1 MALQVTDAAVRQQ
14 VLSPLESF
22 LVQAPAGS
30 GKTELLTDRILAL
43 LGVVERPEE
52 IVAITFTR
60 KAAAEMHARV
70 LGKLQAAMGPE
81 PQAEHARSSW
91 RLARQAMIRNDQK
104 GWKLLQYPARLSIRT
119 IDAFCASLVRSMP
132 WMSELGGMPAL
143 CDDAG
148 SHYEAA
154 ARSTLELID
163 EYEPVAQLVAHL
175 DVDLRAARN
184 LIARML
190 ATRDQWL
197 PLFESGTNPALL
209 QTHLCEAIE
218 EDLAYLRQSMP
229 AGWAMQLAG
238 PISEASRK
246 RVEQGEHD
254 FEVLAS
260 WDGTPFDADMA
271 SLPQWQAL
279 ADFLLTNKE
288 ELRKRLDK
296 RQGFPPGS
304 QAKPVLQGWLDAFDN
319 SSAWV
324 SALADIRKAPSGYTP
339 QHLTMLLTLF
349 DVLRLAQAQLLVR
362 FSLHGEVDFIEVA
375 QRALHALGHPD
386 APSDLL
392 LTLDSA
398 ISHLLVD
405 EFQDTSE
412 TQIRLLQKLT
422 SGWQQGDGRTLFLV
436 GDPMQSIY
444 RFRKAE
450 VGWFLRVQRY
460 GLGDIPLVPVQLS
473 TNFRSQEAVVEWVN
487 AVFKPLLPQVAHAG
501 LGAIPYT
508 ESSAFHAQLDGLGVD
523 VHPVVTSPNGQ
534 GRPESPTPAARRT
547 LSLVKEALAR
557 RPDSA
562 HPVAILVR
570 ARAHLQDVVN
580 ELYLNGIPCRAV
592 ELVSLRSRPV
602 VNDLVQLARALAHPG
617 DRLAWLSV
625 LRSPVCG
632 LRLDTLHALFGQQAH
647 AAVPDVLSLCFDEAF
662 VDQCGIDDDEA
673 LRVRHASAVLLD
685 QRNRSG
691 RMPFAAWIETCWQ
704 RLGGEKVYFQEAD
717 RADAQSL
724 LQLIERLAPY
734 GDLNPVELEQH
745 IERLYAAPR
754 NAEGAGVEVM
764 TIHKSKGLQF
774 DTVILMGL
782 HQGIRRDETPLMR
795 VEMAEGRVLLGPIQQ
810 RTAGHVDPL
819 GEYLGRRERKRADY
833 EIDRLLYVAVTR
845 AREALHLIVDVDID
859 DDGAVKPP
867 TPNSLLGR
875 LWPAIE
881 ADTVAQARPDNGFD
895 QGAEEAPDKPAG
907 GLALSEH
914 AGTTISRLP
923 VGCLSTEQA
932 ADLPASSFLQS
943 TARDAWVQS
952 NQDEAIAGIVAHGWL
967 EQIGKRGAQAWQALS
982 ATDREQVV
990 QRQLLRAG
998 LFDDRV
1004 SEAVRVVCETIECT
1018 LSSERGRWLLGLAD
1032 AYREWALLD
1041 MDGRV
1046 SVIDLAVHNDTG
1058 WLVVD
1063 YKTGCP
1069 AAGESVPGFVARMRS
1084 RYQDQMARYRQS
1096 IAALDGRPVQTAL
1109 YFPRADIWISDA
1121 ESDSC

>member
-1 MALQVTDAAVRQQ
+1 MASQMTDALVRQRA
-14 VLSPLESF
+14 LNPEESF

-70 LGKLQAAMGPE
+70 LGKLQAASGPE
-81 PQAEHARSSW
+81 PQAEHARLSW
-91 RLARQAMIRNDQK
+91 RLARQAMARNDEK
-104 GWKLLQYPARLSIRT
+104 GWKLLQYPARLCIRT

-132 WMSELGGMPAL
+132 WMSELGGMPSL

-148 SHYEAA
+148 AHYEAA
-154 ARSTLELID
+154 ARNTLDMID
-163 EYEPVAQLVAHL
+163 DYEPVAQLVAHL
-175 DVDLRAARN
+175 DVDLRAARS

-197 PLFESGTNPALL
+197 PLFESGADPDLL
-209 QTHLCEAIE
+209 QAHLREAIE
-218 EDLAYLRQSMP
+218 EDLAYLQQSMP
-229 AGWAMQLAG
+229 AGWATQLAG
-238 PISEASRK
+238 PLAEASRN
-246 RVEQGEHD
+246 RVEQGEQA
-254 FEVLAS
+254 FEALAT
-260 WDGTPFDADMA
+260 WDGVPFGADIG

-304 QAKPVLQGWLDAFDN
+304 NAKTVLQGWLDAFDN
-319 SSAWV
+319 SNPWV
-324 SALADIRKAPSGYTP
+324 SALADIRQAPLGYTHH
-339 QHLTMLLTLF
+339 HLTTLLTLF
-349 DVLRLAQAQLLVR
+349 DVLRLAHAQLLVQ
-362 FSLHGEVDFIEVA
+362 FSQHSEVDFIEIS

-392 LTLDSA
+392 LTLDAS

-422 SGWQQGDGRTLFLV
+422 SGWQPGEGRTLFLV

-450 VGWFLRVQRY
+450 VGWFLRVQRE
-460 GLGDIPLVPVQLS
+460 GLGDIPLVSLQLS
-473 TNFRSQEAVVEWVN
+473 TNFRSQETVVEWVN
-487 AVFKPLLPQVAHAG
+487 EVFKPLFPQVAHAG

-508 ESSAFHAQLDGLGVD
+508 ESSAFHAQLDGLGVH
-523 VHPVVTSPNGQ
+523 VHAVVTGSKDGAPSERSTSATQ
-534 GRPESPTPAARRT
+534 KT
-547 LSLVKEALAR
+547 LSLVQEALAR
-557 RPDSA
+557 RPESG

-580 ELYLNGIPCRAV
+580 ELYRHGVPCRAV
-592 ELVSLRSRPV
+592 ELVSLKSRPV

-617 DRLAWLSV
+617 DRLAWLSI

-632 LRLDTLHALFGQQAH
+632 LRLDTLHALFGEYPH
-647 AAVPDVLSLCFDEAF
+647 KAVPDILSSCFDDSF
-662 VDQCGIDDDEA
+662 LDGLGIKEDEA
-673 LRVRHASAVLLD
+673 LRVRHACAVLLD
-685 QRNRSG
+685 QQNRSG
-691 RMPFAAWIETCWQ
+691 RMPFAAWLEACWR
-704 RLGGEKVYFQEAD
+704 RLGGEKVYSQEAD

-724 LQLIERLAPY
+724 LQLVERLAPY
-734 GDLNPVELEQH
+734 GGLNPVELEQQ

-754 NAEGAGVEVM
+754 STEGAAVEVM

-810 RTAGHVDPL
+810 RSAGSVDSL
-819 GEYLGRRERKRADY
+819 AEYLGRRERKRADY

-845 AREALHLIVDVDID
+845 AREALHLIVDVDVD
-859 DDGAVKPP
+859 DEGAVKPP

-881 ADTVAQARPDNGFD
+881 AATVSQVQTENHSSERADANVGSSRNGAPPPETWSALARLPRASLTPARP
-895 QGAEEAPDKPAG
+895 AIAPV
-907 GLALSEH
+907 S
-914 AGTTISRLP
+914 
-923 VGCLSTEQA
+923 
-932 ADLPASSFLQS
+932 ASLQFG
-943 TARDAWVQS
+943 ARDAWTQA

-967 EQIGKRGAQAWQALS
+967 EQIGKQGEQVWRDRS
-982 ATDREQVV
+982 ESEREQVV

-998 LFDDRV
+998 LFDHRV
-1004 SEAVRVVCETIECT
+1004 PEAIQVVCETIECT
-1018 LSSERGRWLLGLAD
+1018 LRSERGRWLLGLAD

-1041 MDGRV
+1041 TDGRV
-1046 SVIDLAVHNDTG
+1046 SVIDLAVHNEAG

-1069 AAGESVPGFVARMRS
+1069 VPGESTQGFVARMRS
-1084 RYQDQMARYRQS
+1084 RYTDQMARYRQS
-1096 IAALDGRPVQTAL
+1096 VAALDGRPVQTAL
-1109 YFPRADIWISDA
+1109 YFPRADIWISDS